1 MTTPGG
7 LSFASPELPGEVPVP
22 GEHEPAPATPDPG
35 QAATGPGAVAPGTP
49 VPVVPV
55 GPAVQPIEPPR
66 RGVGPLQ
73 LALAVVALLAGAAL
87 FLSGYTL
94 GARTATTPGTPAA
107 DQALFAPFWDTWD
120 SINRSYVGAVD
131 QKKLVEGAID
141 GLIKA
146 LGDPYSSYMSPAD
159 LQRAREDLGGQFGG
173 IGAVISARSTAAS
186 GGTCTILAPDCRMTV
201 VSAIAAS
208 PAEAAGIREGDVVT
222 GVDGTSVEGLTL
234 DQAIAKV
241 RGRKGT
247 QVVLT
252 IVRGG
257 QATFDLRI
265 VRDTIVQTQVEARDL
280 ANASVRYIRVAAFSD
295 NAATDFTTALQAGLA
310 KGERSV
316 IVDLRDN
323 PGGYV
328 TAARTIASQF
338 IGSGPL
344 FWEES
349 ADGTQIET
357 DASAGGIATDASIR
371 VMVLVNKGSAS
382 ASEIVS
388 GALQD
393 TKRAT
398 LVGETTFGKGTVQ
411 QWVDLTDDSG
421 GFRLTIAKWL
431 TPAKHWIHQKGLTPD
446 LLVGASAEP
455 TSPTGD
461 PYIDAA
467 LKALGA
473 PAATATWLRAA

>member
-1 MTTPGG
+1 MTTPDPD
-7 LSFASPELPGEVPVP
+7 FTPPEPSSDEAVAAPVTPAVLPGR
-22 GEHEPAPATPDPG
+22 
-35 QAATGPGAVAPGTP
+35 
-49 VPVVPV
+49 
-55 GPAVQPIEPPR
+55 PPR

-87 FLSGYTL
+87 FVSGFTL

-120 SINRSYVGAVD
+120 SINRSYVGQVD

-141 GLIKA
+141 GMIKA
-146 LGDPYSSYMSPAD
+146 LGDPYSLYMSPDD
-159 LQRAREDLGGQFGG
+159 LQRAREALGGQFEG
-173 IGAVISARSTAAS
+173 IGAVISARSSAPAA
-186 GGTCTILAPDCRMTV
+186 GTCTTLGPTCQMTV

-208 PAEAAGIREGDVVT
+208 PAEAAGLRAGDVVT
-222 GVDGTSVEGLTL
+222 AIDGASVDGLTL
-234 DQAIAKV
+234 DQGIAKV
-241 RGRKGT
+241 RGKKGT
-247 QVVLT
+247 PVVLT
-252 IVRGG
+252 VVRAGE
-257 QATFDLRI
+257 TPFDLRI
-265 VRDTIVQTQVEARDL
+265 VRDTIVQTQVETRDL
-280 ANASVRYIRVAAFSD
+280 ANASVRYIRLAAFSD
-295 NAATDFTTALQAGLA
+295 NAAKDFTDALQAGLE

-338 IGSGPL
+338 IASGPL

-349 ADGTQIET
+349 ADGTQV
-357 DASAGGIATDASIR
+357 ATDASPGGVATDPGIR

-393 TKRAT
+393 TKRGT

-411 QWVDLTDDSG
+411 QWVDLTDNSG

-431 TPAKHWIHQKGLTPD
+431 TPAKRWIHMKGLTPD
-446 LLVGASAEP
+446 VAVAANVGS
-455 TSPTGD
+455 TTPTGD

-473 PAATATWLRAA
+473 PAAVEAFPRAA

>member
-1 MTTPGG
+1 MTTPG
-7 LSFASPELPGEVPVP
+7 LDLTPPELPGDEAIAAPVLP
-22 GEHEPAPATPDPG
+22 SAIRS
-35 QAATGPGAVAPGTP
+35 QR
-49 VPVVPV
+49 
-55 GPAVQPIEPPR
+55 PR
-66 RGVGPLQ
+66 GGVGPLQ

-120 SINRSYVGAVD
+120 SINRSYVGQVD
-131 QKKLVEGAID
+131 RKKLVEGAID
-141 GLIKA
+141 GMIKA
-146 LGDPYSSYMSPAD
+146 LGDPYSAYMSPAD
-159 LQRAREDLGGQFGG
+159 LQRAREDLGGQFEG
-173 IGAVISARSTAAS
+173 IGAVISARSTAA
-186 GGTCTILAPDCRMTV
+186 GGGACSTLGPDCRMTV
-201 VSAIAAS
+201 VSAIAKS
-208 PAEAAGIREGDVVT
+208 PAETAGLRGGDVVT
-222 GVDGTSVEGLTL
+222 AIDGASVDGLTL
-234 DQAIAKV
+234 DQAVAKV
-241 RGRKGT
+241 RGKKGT
-247 QVVLT
+247 PVVLT
-252 IVRGG
+252 IARTG
-257 QATFDLRI
+257 QAPFDLRI
-265 VRDTIVQTQVEARDL
+265 VRDTIVSTQVETRDL
-280 ANASVRYIRVAAFSD
+280 ANASVLYIRVSAFSD
-295 NAATDFTTALQAGLA
+295 NAATDFTAALRAGLA

-316 IVDLRDN
+316 IIDLRDN

-338 IGSGPL
+338 IAGGPL

-349 ADGTQIET
+349 ADGTQVET
-357 DASAGGIATDASIR
+357 DASSGGIATDPGIR

-393 TKRAT
+393 TGRGT

-431 TPAKHWIHQKGLTPD
+431 TPAKRWIHLKGLTPD
-446 LLVGASAEP
+446 VAVAATGGP
-455 TSPTGD
+455 TTPTGD

-467 LKALGA
+467 LKALGR
-473 PAATATWLRAA
+473 PAAMVAWPRAA

>member
-1 MTTPGG
+1 MTTPGPR
-7 LSFASPELPGEVPVP
+7 FATPEPSGDRAVPEPSSPPVP
-22 GEHEPAPATPDPG
+22 PG
-35 QAATGPGAVAPGTP
+35 R
-49 VPVVPV
+49 
-55 GPAVQPIEPPR
+55 PP

-87 FLSGYTL
+87 FLSGFTL

-107 DQALFAPFWDTWD
+107 DQALFGPFWDTWD
-120 SINRSYVGAVD
+120 SINRSYVGQVD

-146 LGDPYSSYMSPAD
+146 LGDPYSSYMSPED
-159 LQRAREDLGGQFGG
+159 LQRAREDLGGQFEG
-173 IGAVISARSTAAS
+173 IGAVISARSTAA
-186 GGTCTILAPDCRMTV
+186 GGGSCAALGPTCRMTV

-208 PAEAAGIREGDVVT
+208 PAEGAGLRADDVVT
-222 GVDGTSVEGLTL
+222 AIDGASVDGLTL

-241 RGRKGT
+241 RGKKGT
-247 QVVLT
+247 PVELA
-252 IVRGG
+252 IVRAG
-257 QATFDLRI
+257 QAPFDLRI
-265 VRDTIVQTQVEARDL
+265 VRDTIVQTQVETRDL

-295 NAATDFTTALQAGLA
+295 NAAKDFTDALRAGLV

-323 PGGYV
+323 AGGYV

-338 IGSGPL
+338 IAGGPL
-344 FWEES
+344 FWEET
-349 ADGTQIET
+349 ADGTQVET
-357 DASAGGIATDASIR
+357 DASPGGVATDPGIR

-388 GALQD
+388 GAMQD
-393 TKRAT
+393 SKRGT

-411 QWVDLTDDSG
+411 QWVDLTDNSG

-431 TPAKHWIHQKGLTPD
+431 TPAKRWIHLKGLTPD
-446 LLVGASAEP
+446 VVVAADGES
-455 TSPTGD
+455 TTPTGD

-467 LKALGA
+467 LKALGT
-473 PAATATWLRAA
+473 PAAIEARPRAA

>member
-1 MTTPGG
+1 MTTPDPD
-7 LSFASPELPGEVPVP
+7 FTPPEPPSDEAVAAPVAPTVLPAVTPTVP
-22 GEHEPAPATPDPG
+22 PG
-35 QAATGPGAVAPGTP
+35 Q
-49 VPVVPV
+49 
-55 GPAVQPIEPPR
+55 PPR
-66 RGVGPLQ
+66 RGVGSLQ

-87 FLSGYTL
+87 FLSGFTL

-107 DQALFAPFWDTWD
+107 DQALFGPFWDTWD
-120 SINRSYVGAVD
+120 SINRSYVGHVD

-141 GLIKA
+141 GMFKA
-146 LGDPYSSYMSPAD
+146 LGDPYSLYMSPDD
-159 LQRAREDLGGQFGG
+159 LQRAREALGGQFEG
-173 IGAVISARSTAAS
+173 IGAVISARSSAAV
-186 GGTCTILAPDCRMTV
+186 GGACTTLGPTCRMTV

-208 PAEAAGIREGDVVT
+208 PAEAAGLRAGDVVT
-222 GVDGTSVEGLTL
+222 AIEGASVDGLTL

-241 RGRKGT
+241 RGKKGT
-247 QVVLT
+247 PVVLT
-252 IVRGG
+252 VARTG
-257 QATFDLRI
+257 QAPFDLRI
-265 VRDTIVQTQVEARDL
+265 VRDTIVQTQVETRDL

-295 NAATDFTTALQAGLA
+295 NAAKDFTDALRAGLE

-338 IGSGPL
+338 IAGGPL

-349 ADGTQIET
+349 ADGTQV
-357 DASAGGIATDASIR
+357 ATDASPGGVATDPRIR

-393 TKRAT
+393 TKRGM

-411 QWVDLTDDSG
+411 QWVDLTDNSG

-431 TPAKHWIHQKGLTPD
+431 TPAKRWIHTKGLTPD
-446 LLVGASAEP
+446 VAVAANVGS
-455 TSPTGD
+455 TTPTGD

-473 PAATATWLRAA
+473 PAAIEALPRAA

>member
-1 MTTPGG
+1 MTTPGPN
-7 LSFASPELPGEVPVP
+7 FTPPELASDAAAAASVTPPVP
-22 GEHEPAPATPDPG
+22 P
-35 QAATGPGAVAPGTP
+35 
-49 VPVVPV
+49 
-55 GPAVQPIEPPR
+55 VQPAR

-87 FLSGYTL
+87 FLSGFTL

-107 DQALFAPFWDTWD
+107 DQALFGPFWDTWD
-120 SINRSYVGAVD
+120 SINRSYVGPVD

-141 GLIKA
+141 GMIKA
-146 LGDPYSSYMSPAD
+146 LGDPYSSYMSPED
-159 LQRAREDLGGQFGG
+159 LQRAREDLGGQFEG
-173 IGAVISARSTAAS
+173 IGARISARSSAAA
-186 GGTCTILAPDCRMTV
+186 GGVCATLGPGCRMTV

-208 PAEAAGIREGDVVT
+208 PAEAAGLRAGDVVT
-222 GVDGTSVEGLTL
+222 AIDGASVDGLTL

-241 RGRKGT
+241 RGKKGT
-247 QVVLT
+247 PVVLT
-252 IVRGG
+252 VARAG
-257 QATFDLRI
+257 QAPFDLRI
-265 VRDTIVQTQVEARDL
+265 VRDTIVQTQVETRDL

-295 NAATDFTTALQAGLA
+295 NAAKDFTDALQAGLD

-338 IGSGPL
+338 IAGGPL
-344 FWEES
+344 YWEES
-349 ADGTQIET
+349 ADGTQVET
-357 DASAGGIATDASIR
+357 DASPGGVATDPGIR

-388 GALQD
+388 GAMQD
-393 TKRAT
+393 TKRGT

-411 QWVDLTDDSG
+411 QWVDLSDNSG

-431 TPAKHWIHQKGLTPD
+431 TPAKRWIHTKGLTPD
-446 LLVGASAEP
+446 VAVAADGGS
-455 TSPTGD
+455 TTPTGD

-473 PAATATWLRAA
+473 PAAIEALSRAA

>member
-1 MTTPGG
+1 MMTPGT
-7 LSFASPELPGEVPVP
+7 SFTPPEPPEDAVPSDERPAEGASVE
-22 GEHEPAPATPDPG
+22 
-35 QAATGPGAVAPGTP
+35 
-49 VPVVPV
+49 PVVPTV
-55 GPAVQPIEPPR
+55 PSGAQPR
-66 RGVGPLQ
+66 RGVGSLQ
-73 LALAVVALLAGAAL
+73 LAIAVVGLLAGAAL
-87 FLSGYTL
+87 FLSGFTL

-120 SINRSYVGAVD
+120 SITRSYVGQVD

-159 LQRAREDLGGQFGG
+159 LQRAREDLGGQFEG
-173 IGAVISARSTAAS
+173 IGAVITARSSAAG
-186 GGTCTILAPDCRMTV
+186 GGTCTTLATDCRMTV
-201 VSAIAAS
+201 VSTIAAS
-208 PAEAAGIREGDVVT
+208 PAEAAGIREADVVT
-222 GVDGTSVEGLTL
+222 GIDGASVNGLTL

-241 RGRKGT
+241 RGKKGT
-247 QVVLT
+247 PVVLT
-252 IVRGG
+252 IVRAA
-257 QATFDLRI
+257 QPPFDLKI
-265 VRDTIVQTQVEARDL
+265 VRDTIVQTQVETRDL

-295 NAATDFTTALQAGLA
+295 NSAKDFTDALRAGLA

-328 TAARTIASQF
+328 TAARTVASQF
-338 IGSGPL
+338 IASGPL

-357 DASAGGIATDASIR
+357 DASPGGVATDAAIR

-411 QWVDLTDDSG
+411 QWVDLSDNSG

-431 TPAKHWIHQKGLTPD
+431 TPAKRWIHLKGLTPD
-446 LLVGASAEP
+446 VAVAATDG
-455 TSPTGD
+455 TTTPTGD

-467 LKALGA
+467 LNALSA
-473 PAATATWLRAA
+473 PAASEAWPLAA

>member
-1 MTTPGG
+1 MTTPGP
-7 LSFASPELPGEVPVP
+7 SFTPPEPPGDDLPGE
-22 GEHEPAPATPDPG
+22 ERPAES
-35 QAATGPGAVAPGTP
+35 AAVE
-49 VPVVPV
+49 PVVPT
-55 GPAVQPIEPPR
+55 VQSGTPPR
-66 RGVGPLQ
+66 RGVGSLQ
-73 LALAVVALLAGAAL
+73 LAVAVVGLLAGAAL
-87 FLSGYTL
+87 FLSGFTL

-120 SINRSYVGAVD
+120 SITRSYVGQVD
-131 QKKLVEGAID
+131 QKKLIEGAID

-159 LQRAREDLGGQFGG
+159 LQRAREDLGGQFEG
-173 IGAVISARSTAAS
+173 IGAVIAARSSAAG
-186 GGTCTILAPDCRMTV
+186 GGTCTTLAPDCRMTV

-222 GVDGTSVEGLTL
+222 GIDGASVDGLTL

-241 RGRKGT
+241 RGTKGT
-247 QVVLT
+247 PVVLT
-252 IVRGG
+252 IVRAA
-257 QATFDLRI
+257 QPPFDLKI
-265 VRDTIVQTQVEARDL
+265 VRDTIVQTQVETRDL

-295 NAATDFTTALQAGLA
+295 NAAKDFTDALQAGLA

-338 IGSGPL
+338 IAGGPL

-357 DASAGGIATDASIR
+357 DAAPGGIATDAGIR

-411 QWVDLTDDSG
+411 QWVDLSDNSG

-431 TPAKHWIHQKGLTPD
+431 TPAKRWIHLKGLTPD
-446 LLVGASAEP
+446 LAVPATGGA
-455 TSPTGD
+455 TTPTGD

-473 PAATATWLRAA
+473 PAASEPWLLAA

>member
-1 MTTPGG
+1 MTTPDPD
-7 LSFASPELPGEVPVP
+7 FTPPEPSSDE
-22 GEHEPAPATPDPG
+22 
-35 QAATGPGAVAPGTP
+35 AVAAPVTPTVPPGR
-49 VPVVPV
+49 
-55 GPAVQPIEPPR
+55 PPR

-87 FLSGYTL
+87 FLSGFTL

-120 SINRSYVGAVD
+120 SINRSYVGQVD

-141 GLIKA
+141 GMIKA
-146 LGDPYSSYMSPAD
+146 LGDPYSLYMSPDD
-159 LQRAREDLGGQFGG
+159 LQRAREALGGQFEG
-173 IGAVISARSTAAS
+173 IGAVISARSSAAA
-186 GGTCTILAPDCRMTV
+186 GGTCTTLGPTCRMTV
-201 VSAIAAS
+201 VSTIAAS
-208 PAEAAGIREGDVVT
+208 PAEVAGLRAGDVT
-222 GVDGTSVEGLTL
+222 TAIDGASVDGLTL

-241 RGRKGT
+241 RGKKGT
-247 QVVLT
+247 PVVLT
-252 IVRGG
+252 VVR
-257 QATFDLRI
+257 AEKALFDLRI
-265 VRDTIVQTQVEARDL
+265 VRDTIVQTQVETRDL
-280 ANASVRYIRVAAFSD
+280 ANASVRYIRLAAFSD
-295 NAATDFTTALQAGLA
+295 SAAKDFTDALQAGLVR
-310 KGERSV
+310 GERSV

-338 IGSGPL
+338 IASGPL

-349 ADGTQIET
+349 ADGTQV
-357 DASAGGIATDASIR
+357 ATDASPGGVATDPGIR

-393 TKRAT
+393 TKRGT
-398 LVGETTFGKGTVQ
+398 LVGETTFGKGTIQ
-411 QWVDLTDDSG
+411 QWVDLTDNSG

-431 TPAKHWIHQKGLTPD
+431 TPAKRWIHLKGLTPD
-446 LLVGASAEP
+446 VAVAANVGS
-455 TSPTGD
+455 TTPTGD

-467 LKALGA
+467 LKALGV
-473 PAATATWLRAA
+473 PAATEALPRAA

>member
-1 MTTPGG
+1 MTTPG
-7 LSFASPELPGEVPVP
+7 PGFTAA
-22 GEHEPAPATPDPG
+22 EPSSDHAV
-35 QAATGPGAVAPGTP
+35 VAPGSP
-49 VPVVPV
+49 LDPP
-55 GPAVQPIEPPR
+55 GRPPR

-87 FLSGYTL
+87 FLSGFTL

-107 DQALFAPFWDTWD
+107 DQALFGPFWDTWD
-120 SINRSYVGAVD
+120 SINRSYVGQVD

-159 LQRAREDLGGQFGG
+159 LQRAREDLGGQFEG
-173 IGAVISARSTAAS
+173 IGAVISARSTAS
-186 GGTCTILAPDCRMTV
+186 GGGSCAALAPTCRMTV
-201 VSAIAAS
+201 VSAIPAS
-208 PAEAAGIREGDVVT
+208 PAEAAGLRADDVVT
-222 GVDGTSVEGLTL
+222 AIDGASVDGLTL

-241 RGRKGT
+241 RGKKGT
-247 QVVLT
+247 PVVLA
-252 IVRGG
+252 IVRAG
-257 QATFDLRI
+257 QAPFDLRI
-265 VRDTIVQTQVEARDL
+265 VRDTIVQTQVETRDL

-295 NAATDFTTALQAGLA
+295 NSAKDFTDALRAGLA

-338 IGSGPL
+338 IAAGPL

-349 ADGTQIET
+349 ADGSQIET
-357 DASAGGIATDASIR
+357 DASPGGVATDPGIR

-393 TKRAT
+393 SKRGT

-421 GFRLTIAKWL
+421 GFRLTVAKWL
-431 TPAKHWIHQKGLTPD
+431 TPAKRWIHLKGLTPD
-446 LLVGASAEP
+446 VAVATDGGS
-455 TSPTGD
+455 TTPTGD

-467 LKALGA
+467 LKALGI
-473 PAATATWLRAA
+473 PAAIEAWPSAA

>member
-1 MTTPGG
+1 MTTPG
-7 LSFASPELPGEVPVP
+7 PGFTAA
-22 GEHEPAPATPDPG
+22 EPSSDHAV
-35 QAATGPGAVAPGTP
+35 VAPGSP
-49 VPVVPV
+49 LDPP
-55 GPAVQPIEPPR
+55 GRPPR

-87 FLSGYTL
+87 FLSGFTL

-107 DQALFAPFWDTWD
+107 DQALFGPFWDTWD
-120 SINRSYVGAVD
+120 SINRSYVGQVD

-159 LQRAREDLGGQFGG
+159 LQRAREDLGGQFEG
-173 IGAVISARSTAAS
+173 IGDVISARSTAS
-186 GGTCTILAPDCRMTV
+186 GGGSCAALAPTCRMTV
-201 VSAIAAS
+201 VSAIPAS
-208 PAEAAGIREGDVVT
+208 PAEAAGLRADDVVT
-222 GVDGTSVEGLTL
+222 AIDGASVDGLTL

-241 RGRKGT
+241 RGKKGT
-247 QVVLT
+247 PVVLA
-252 IVRGG
+252 IVRAG
-257 QATFDLRI
+257 QAPFDLRI
-265 VRDTIVQTQVEARDL
+265 VRDTIVQTQVETRDL

-295 NAATDFTTALQAGLA
+295 NSAKDFTDALRAGLA

-338 IGSGPL
+338 IAAGPL

-349 ADGTQIET
+349 ADGSQIET
-357 DASAGGIATDASIR
+357 DASPGGVATDPGIR

-393 TKRAT
+393 SKRGT

-421 GFRLTIAKWL
+421 GFRLTVAKWL
-431 TPAKHWIHQKGLTPD
+431 TPAKRWIHLKGLTPD
-446 LLVGASAEP
+446 VAVATDGGS
-455 TSPTGD
+455 TTPTGD

-467 LKALGA
+467 LKALGI
-473 PAATATWLRAA
+473 PAAIEAWPSAA

>member
-1 MTTPGG
+1 MTTPDPD
-7 LSFASPELPGEVPVP
+7 FTPPEPSSDE
-22 GEHEPAPATPDPG
+22 
-35 QAATGPGAVAPGTP
+35 AVAAPVAPSVPPGR
-49 VPVVPV
+49 
-55 GPAVQPIEPPR
+55 PPR
-66 RGVGPLQ
+66 RWVGPLQ
-73 LALAVVALLAGAAL
+73 LSIAVVALLAGAAL
-87 FLSGYTL
+87 FLSGFTL

-120 SINRSYVGAVD
+120 SINRSYVGQVD

-141 GLIKA
+141 GMIKA
-146 LGDPYSSYMSPAD
+146 LGDPYSLYMSPDD
-159 LQRAREDLGGQFGG
+159 LQRAREALGGQFEG
-173 IGAVISARSTAAS
+173 IGAVISARSSAAA
-186 GGTCTILAPDCRMTV
+186 GGACTTLGPTCRMTV
-201 VSAIAAS
+201 VSTIAAS
-208 PAEAAGIREGDVVT
+208 PAEAAGLRAGDVT
-222 GVDGTSVEGLTL
+222 TAIDGASVDGLTL

-241 RGRKGT
+241 RGKKGT
-247 QVVLT
+247 PVVLT
-252 IVRGG
+252 VVR
-257 QATFDLRI
+257 AEKSLFDLRI
-265 VRDTIVQTQVEARDL
+265 VRDTIVQTQVETRDL

-295 NAATDFTTALQAGLA
+295 NAAKDFTDALQAGLE

-338 IGSGPL
+338 IASGPL

-349 ADGTQIET
+349 ADGTQV
-357 DASAGGIATDASIR
+357 ATDASPGGVATDPGIR

-393 TKRAT
+393 TKRGT

-411 QWVDLTDDSG
+411 QWVDLTDNSG

-431 TPAKHWIHQKGLTPD
+431 TPAKRWIHTKGLTPD
-446 LLVGASAEP
+446 VAVAANVGS
-455 TSPTGD
+455 TTPTGD

-473 PAATATWLRAA
+473 PAAIEPLSRAA

>member
-1 MTTPGG
+1 MTIPGPNFTA
-7 LSFASPELPGEVPVP
+7 LELPS
-22 GEHEPAPATPDPG
+22 DD
-35 QAATGPGAVAPGTP
+35 AVAEPGTP
-49 VPVVPV
+49 PIP
-55 GPAVQPIEPPR
+55 PAVPPR
-66 RGVGPLQ
+66 RGVEPLQ

-87 FLSGYTL
+87 FLSGFTL
-94 GARTATTPGTPAA
+94 GARTATTPGTPAG

-120 SINRSYVGAVD
+120 SINRSYVGEVD

-159 LQRAREDLGGQFGG
+159 LQRAREDLGGQFEG
-173 IGAVISARSTAAS
+173 IGAVISARSAAS
-186 GGTCTILAPDCRMTV
+186 AGGACATLGPTCRMTV

-208 PAEAAGIREGDVVT
+208 PAEAAGLRADDVVT
-222 GVDGTSVEGLTL
+222 AIDGASVDGLTL

-241 RGRKGT
+241 RGKKGT
-247 QVVLT
+247 PVGLT
-252 IVRGG
+252 IVRAG
-257 QATFDLRI
+257 QAPFDLRI
-265 VRDTIVQTQVEARDL
+265 VRDTIVQTQVETRDL

-295 NAATDFTTALQAGLA
+295 NAAKEFTDALRAGLA

-338 IGSGPL
+338 IANGPL

-349 ADGTQIET
+349 ADGAQIET
-357 DASAGGIATDASIR
+357 PASPGGIATDPGIR

-393 TKRAT
+393 TRRGT

-411 QWVDLTDDSG
+411 QWVDLTDNSG

-431 TPAKHWIHQKGLTPD
+431 TPAKRWIHQKGLTPD
-446 LLVGASAEP
+446 IAVAADGGA
-455 TSPTGD
+455 TTPTGD

-473 PAATATWLRAA
+473 PLAIEAWPRAA

>member
-1 MTTPGG
+1 MTT
-7 LSFASPELPGEVPVP
+7 S
-22 GEHEPAPATPDPG
+22 
-35 QAATGPGAVAPGTP
+35 GPGFTPPEEPPAALLSGGQRPAGIGAPE
-49 VPVVPV
+49 PVVETDP
-55 GPAVQPIEPPR
+55 PIGARPR
-66 RGVGPLQ
+66 RGVSSLQ

-120 SINRSYVGAVD
+120 SITRSYVGQVD

-146 LGDPYSSYMSPAD
+146 LGDPYSAYMSPAD
-159 LQRAREDLGGQFGG
+159 LQRAREDLGGQFEG
-173 IGAVISARSTAAS
+173 IGAVINARSA
-186 GGTCTILAPDCRMTV
+186 GGGACSTLAPGCRMTV
-201 VSAIAAS
+201 ISTIAAS
-208 PAEAAGIREGDVVT
+208 PAEAAGLREGDMVT
-222 GVDGTSVEGLTL
+222 GIDGASVDGLTL

-241 RGRKGT
+241 RGKKGT
-247 QVVLT
+247 PVVLT
-252 IVRGG
+252 IVRAA
-257 QATFDLRI
+257 QPPFDLKI
-265 VRDTIVQTQVEARDL
+265 VRDTIVQTQVETRDL
-280 ANASVRYIRVAAFSD
+280 ANASVRYIRLAAFSD
-295 NAATDFTTALQAGLA
+295 NAANDFTSALKAGLA

-338 IGSGPL
+338 IGGGPL

-349 ADGTQIET
+349 ADGTQVAT
-357 DASAGGIATDASIR
+357 DASPGGIATDPGIR

-398 LVGETTFGKGTVQ
+398 LVGETTFGKGTIQ
-411 QWVDLTDDSG
+411 QWVDLGDNSG

-431 TPAKHWIHQKGLTPD
+431 TPDKRWIHQKGLTPD
-446 LLVGASAEP
+446 LPVTAGDGS
-455 TSPTGD
+455 TTPTGD

-467 LKALGA
+467 LRALAA
-473 PAATATWLRAA
+473 PAARKGLSRAA

>member
-1 MTTPGG
+1 MTTPDPN
-7 LSFASPELPGEVPVP
+7 FSPP
-22 GEHEPAPATPDPG
+22 EPPSDE
-35 QAATGPGAVAPGTP
+35 AVAAPVTPTVPPGR
-49 VPVVPV
+49 
-55 GPAVQPIEPPR
+55 PPR

-87 FLSGYTL
+87 FLSGFTL

-120 SINRSYVGAVD
+120 SINRSYVGQVD
-131 QKKLVEGAID
+131 QKKLVEGSID
-141 GLIKA
+141 GMIKA
-146 LGDPYSSYMSPAD
+146 LGDPYSLYMSPDD
-159 LQRAREDLGGQFGG
+159 LQRAREALGGQFEG
-173 IGAVISARSTAAS
+173 IGAVISARSSAPAA
-186 GGTCTILAPDCRMTV
+186 GTCTTLGPTCQMTV

-208 PAEAAGIREGDVVT
+208 PAEAAGLRAGDVVT
-222 GVDGTSVEGLTL
+222 AIDGASVDGLTL

-241 RGRKGT
+241 RGKKGT
-247 QVVLT
+247 PVVLT
-252 IVRGG
+252 VARAG
-257 QATFDLRI
+257 QAPFDLRI
-265 VRDTIVQTQVEARDL
+265 VRDTIVQTQVETRDL

-295 NAATDFTTALQAGLA
+295 NAATDFTDALRAGLA

-338 IGSGPL
+338 IASGPL

-349 ADGTQIET
+349 ADGTQV
-357 DASAGGIATDASIR
+357 ATDASPGGVATDPGIR

-393 TKRAT
+393 TKRGT

-411 QWVDLTDDSG
+411 QWVDLTDNSG
-421 GFRLTIAKWL
+421 GFRLTVAKWL
-431 TPAKHWIHQKGLTPD
+431 TPAKRWIHTKGLTPD
-446 LLVGASAEP
+446 VAVAASVGS
-455 TSPTGD
+455 TTPTGD
-461 PYIDAA
+461 PYIDEA

-473 PAATATWLRAA
+473 PAATGALPRAA